1 MMRRDVF
8 RVTADWGP
16 TTDDSRAHGWDDA
29 CGCGVAR

>member
-1 MMRRDVF
+1 MMRD
-8 RVTADWGP
+8 VTADWGP